1 MQICLHVCMYIC
13 IFLYIYICIYICIY
27 IYMYICIF
35 VYLYI
40 CKYVY
45 LYIYVYIHV
54 NMHMW
59 CEVIHLWMDFI
70 YMSTKQQMLKTT
82 RCSNMPDSNFPHGW
96 GLTPGGMVETTTQWG
111 LVGLKP
117 KNIGDP
123 MSWRPSHTNTKVE
136 QTGAVKCPDPGLK
149 RATDH
154 RALLNPSGVAK
165 SILWPSSR
173 RS

>member
-1 MQICLHVCMYIC
+1 
-13 IFLYIYICIYICIY
+13 
-27 IYMYICIF
+27 
-35 VYLYI
+35 
-40 CKYVY
+40 
-45 LYIYVYIHV
+45 
-54 NMHMW
+54 
-59 CEVIHLWMDFI
+59 
-70 YMSTKQQMLKTT
+70 
-82 RCSNMPDSNFPHGW
+82 MPDSNFPHGW
-96 GLTPGGMVETTTQWG
+96 GLTPGGMVET
-111 LVGLKP
+111 